1 MQGSLSTLSL
11 EPRRQPRPGNV
22 PVTCIGMSA
31 GGLEPLKMIFRE
43 LPAESGMAFIVVH
56 HIRNV
61 PTLLPEIL
69 KACTHMPV
77 ELALAGRIVQP
88 NHVYVLPSGKE
99 VTLADSFFSVR
110 SRSKPRGFSNVLT
123 VLLESVAKSSHQS
136 VAVVLSGV
144 DADGAAALRA
154 FRQHGGI
161 VIAQEPDSAERP
173 GMPAA
178 AIHTGVV
185 DHVLPP
191 KSIPGRLE
199 EIAREFSSFSR

>member
-1 MQGSLSTLSL
+1 MEGSASILTFES
-11 EPRRQPRPGNV
+11 RRQPRPGNV

-31 GGLEPLKMIFRE
+31 GGIEPLKTIFRK
-43 LPAESGMAFIVVH
+43 LPAESGMAFVILH
-56 HIRNV
+56 HIRTV

-69 KACTHMPV
+69 SGCTDMPV
-77 ELALAGRIVQP
+77 ELASGGRIVQP

-110 SRSKPRGFSNVLT
+110 SRSKLRGFSNVLT
-123 VLLESVAKSSHQS
+123 VLLESLSRSNHRS
-136 VAVVLSGV
+136 VAVILSGI
-144 DADGAAALRA
+144 DADGSAALRE

-161 VIAQEPDSAERP
+161 VIAQEPDSAEHP

-191 KSIPGRLE
+191 TAIAGRIA
-199 EIAREFSSFSR
+199 EIAREFRSFSG

>member
-1 MQGSLSTLSL
+1 MQGFLSTLSL
-11 EPRRQPRPGNV
+11 EPRRQQRPGNV

-31 GGLEPLKMIFRE
+31 GGLEPLKTIFRE

-61 PTLLPEIL
+61 PTLLPEIITS
-69 KACTHMPV
+69 CTEMPV
-77 ELALAGRIVQP
+77 ELASAGRMLRP

-99 VTLADSFFSVR
+99 VTLAGSFFSVR
-110 SRSKPRGFSNVLT
+110 PQSKPKGFSNVLT
-123 VLLESVAKSSHQS
+123 VLLASLAKSKHRS
-136 VAVVLSGV
+136 VAVILSGI
-144 DADGAAALRA
+144 DADGSAALRA
-154 FRQHGGI
+154 FRKHGGI
-161 VIAQEPDSAERP
+161 VIAQEPETAERP

-199 EIAREFSSFSR
+199 EIAREFSFSG